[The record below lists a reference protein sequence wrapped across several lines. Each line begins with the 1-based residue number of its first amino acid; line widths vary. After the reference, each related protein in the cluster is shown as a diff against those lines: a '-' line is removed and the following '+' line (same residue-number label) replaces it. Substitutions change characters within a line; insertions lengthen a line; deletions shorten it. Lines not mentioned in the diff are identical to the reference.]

1 MRVFLRVCLLFL
13 VLMEFSFADSFR
25 EVRNISLK
33 KDAQKKI
40 LVKYGSYERVFQMRW
55 TLYTDGALVVFHSY
69 DRNVAQTILSLRD
82 KNSSFRVY
90 LTARGS
96 DYINKTYMLVRF
108 KEFNFEKKEAA
119 FELLLSDKKMQVQL
133 EEL

>member
-1 MRVFLRVCLLFL
+1 
-13 VLMEFSFADSFR
+13 MEFSFADSFR